1 MNIEYH
7 KWWSDHLHQ
16 DMEIKVYGHTGKPVL
31 VFPTQG
37 GRFYEYEDFGMV
49 EACRESI
56 DAGKIQLFTV
66 DSIDNQS
73 WANWSIPPADRAR
86 RHEDYDRYITQEM
99 IPFIHH
105 RSTWKGKY
113 FTTGCS
119 MGAYHA
125 PNFFFRHPDV
135 FDGVIALSGILR
147 LNLFIGDYMDEVVY
161 LNTPL
166 VYLRNLTD
174 EAYLSAY
181 RQSTIVLCSGQ
192 GAWEGPML
200 ADAYE
205 LKAILDS
212 KHVPCWIDIW
222 GYDVNHDWPWWRRM
236 MPYFLGKLEFKE
248 QPLSSAP

>member
-7 KWWSDHLHQ
+7 KWWSNHLNQ
-16 DMEIKVYGHTGKPVL
+16 DMEIKVYGYTGKPIL

-49 EACRESI
+49 EACHESI
-56 DAGKIQLFTV
+56 DAGKIQFYTV

-73 WANWSIPPADRAR
+73 WANWNVHPTERAR
-86 RHEDYDRYITQEM
+86 RHEDYDQYITQEI

-105 RSTWKGKY
+105 HSQWQGKY

-147 LNLFIGDYMDEVVY
+147 LNLFIGNYMDDIVY

-174 EAYLSAY
+174 ETYLNAY
-181 RQSTIVLCSGQ
+181 RQSIILICSGQ

-200 ADAYE
+200 EDARE
-205 LKAILDS
+205 LKAILDA
-212 KHVPCWIDIW
+212 KQVPCWVDFW
-222 GYDVNHDWPWWRRM
+222 GNDVNHDWPWWRRM
-236 MPYFLGKLEFKE
+236 MPYFLGKLDFIR
-248 QPLSSAP
+248 QTYS

>member
-1 MNIEYH
+1 MNVEYH
-7 KWWSDHLHQ
+7 KWWSDYLYQ
-16 DMEIKVYGHTGKPVL
+16 DMEIKVYGHAGKPTL

-49 EACRESI
+49 EVCRGYI

-73 WANWSIPPADRAR
+73 WANWSLHPADRAR
-86 RHEDYDRYITQEM
+86 RHEDYDQYIIKEVV
-99 IPFIHH
+99 PFIHQ
-105 RSTWKGKY
+105 RSSWKGKY
-113 FTTGCS
+113 LTTGCS

-135 FDGVIALSGILR
+135 FDAVIALSGILS
-147 LNLFIGDYMDEVVY
+147 LNLFIGDYMDAIVY
-161 LNTPL
+161 YNTPL

-174 EAYLSAY
+174 ESYLDRY
-181 RQSTIVLCSGQ
+181 RQSAIIICSGQ

-200 ADAYE
+200 DDARE
-205 LKAILDS
+205 LKAILCAKD
-212 KHVPCWIDIW
+212 VPCWVDIW

-236 MPYFLGKLEFKE
+236 MPHFLSKLDLKEFT
-248 QPLSSAP
+248 LS

>member
-1 MNIEYH
+1 MNTEYH
-7 KWWSDHLHQ
+7 KWWSDHLNQ
-16 DMEIKVYGHTGKPVL
+16 DMELKVYGHAGKPVL

-49 EACRESI
+49 EACREVI
-56 DAGKIQLFTV
+56 DAGKIQFFTV

-73 WANWSIPPADRAR
+73 WANWNIHPADRAR
-86 RHEDYDRYITQEM
+86 RHEGYDQYITQEV
-99 IPFIHH
+99 IPFIRHH
-105 RSTWKGKY
+105 SQWKGK
-113 FTTGCS
+113 FLTTGCS

-147 LNLFIGDYMDEVVY
+147 LNLFIGDYMDENVY

-166 VYLRNLTD
+166 VYLKNLTD
-174 EAYLSAY
+174 EAYINAY
-181 RQSTIVLCSGQ
+181 RQSVIIICSGQ

-200 ADAYE
+200 EDARE
-205 LKAILDS
+205 LKAILDT
-212 KHVPCWIDIW
+212 KQVPCWVDIW

-236 MPYFLGKLEFKE
+236 MPFFLGKLDFKE
-248 QPLSSAP
+248 